1 MSHSPKY
8 RVLNQ
13 ATGSLEMDSDNEYII
28 VKFTQQHCKSLHSE
42 LIVEEYDDYGNVD
55 RVFRVFWNGA
65 AGKVNFAS
73 V

>member
-13 ATGSLEMDSDNEYII
+13 ATGFLEMDSNDEYII
-28 VKFTQQHCKSLHSE
+28 VKFTQQHCKALHSE
-42 LIVEEYDDYGNVD
+42 LIVEEYDDHGNVAK
-55 RVFRVFWNGA
+55 VFRVFWNGA